1 MNTRPTIGGGSAGSE
16 AQQRGRGGVAKMPPT
31 IEQRLDALEHV
42 LYEMEMFVNLPIR
55 CDERLLGSALTESY
69 WIHTRVLCDFFQ
81 QARCKDDVVCG
92 DYGFE
97 RKPLGVADEIELRF
111 DKSLAHLTYSRL
123 TFKEDAQKWIINKFR
138 PQLLHR
144 IREFLQHIVANPRLG
159 HAKEIKKARS
169 LLASLPE
176 AQRGPKILIMLPARF
191 SSAQAARAL

>member
-1 MNTRPTIGGGSAGSE
+1 
-16 AQQRGRGGVAKMPPT
+16 
-31 IEQRLDALEHV
+31 
-42 LYEMEMFVNLPIR
+42 MEMFVNLPIR
-55 CDERLLGSALTESY
+55 CDERLLESALTESY
-69 WIHTRVLCDFFQ
+69 LIRARVLCDFFQ

-97 RKPLGVADEIELRF
+97 RKPLGVADEIEWRF

-123 TFKEDAQKWIINKFR
+123 TFKEDAQKWISTKFR
-138 PQLLHR
+138 PQLLDR

-176 AQRGPKILIMLPARF
+176 TERGPKILLTLPAPF